1 MRRMLTEKDVDKID
15 SIDPADIETLK
26 ATGSPK
32 DASSGYVLTADG
44 KGKAKYMAVPKT
56 EITFYRGF
64 TDFSLESNNK
74 YKTDENGSKYVSL
87 TLWRNQRLINGC
99 LMAPLKAGNVNI
111 PIAELSVSIWSD
123 NLAKKPDQ
131 LRVYLSDEVIS
142 KYSITADTTFSGNCM
157 TMYINV

>member
-1 MRRMLTEKDVDKID
+1 MRRMLTEKDVEKID

-44 KGKAKYMAVPKT
+44 QGKATYKT
-56 EITFYRGF
+56 LPVNKIVFYRNYGLF
-64 TDFSLESNNK
+64 RGTYTTDKNGDK
-74 YKTDENGSKYVSL
+74 YLFQSVTRS
-87 TLWRNQRLINGC
+87 QRLINGC
-99 LMAPLKAGNVNI
+99 LMGPLKAGDVNI

-123 NLAKKPDQ
+123 NLNEKADQ

-142 KYSITADTTFSGNCM
+142 KYSITANTDFHGLNM
-157 TMYINV
+157 LMYINL